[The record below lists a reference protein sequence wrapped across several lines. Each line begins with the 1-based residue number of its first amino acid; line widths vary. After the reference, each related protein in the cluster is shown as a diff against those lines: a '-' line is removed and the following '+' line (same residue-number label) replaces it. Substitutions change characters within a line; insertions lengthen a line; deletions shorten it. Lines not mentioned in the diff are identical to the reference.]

1 VADPGEHTGVTV
13 VLAVLV
19 IVLVA
24 VLMTLVMGVARL
36 ARMIIHRPD
45 FPRGTCH
52 GRVALVDYVP
62 TGVDDRRR
70 GPKED
75 RRR

>member
-1 VADPGEHTGVTV
+1 MGLV
-13 VLAVLV
+13 V
-19 IVLVA
+19 IVIMIV
-24 VLMTLVMGVARL
+24 VVGVAIRFRTVIMAVAGLTRL
-36 ARMIIHRPD
+36 IIHAAD